1 MQGFDE
7 DQYEREKRYR
17 QCFERMRRVKIGFIV
32 YRAINVFA
40 NAALFVV
47 CILTSLMWFQNAG
60 AAALADSYSEYLS
73 ESAELTEKLTFPA
86 SAAICF
92 FAPGIIALSII
103 CDNYLRKSSA
113 KIAACIYL
121 FILLFGFSNL
131 IFEYEPMTLKDMVF
145 LLVYGIIGAVS
156 QYMTVR
162 DFDTIEELSHYEGF
176 PDFNYLVD
184 SGNHSKYVRYR
195 ESWLKKQRD
204 RDNYD
209 ENRRS
214 TAKVSVTDNDNDAA
228 MGTVSLEMPS
238 IDIVETKH
246 TDNMPESEYMD
257 VLEAPLLDNSDYV
270 TEDPRHKPL

>member
-7 DQYEREKRYR
+7 DQYEREKRYK

-40 NAALFVV
+40 NAALFVI
-47 CILTSLMWFQNAG
+47 CILTSLIWFQNAG

-92 FAPGIIALSII
+92 FAPGIIALSVI
-103 CDNYLRKSSA
+103 CDNFLRKSSA

-131 IFEYEPMTLKDMVF
+131 IFEYEPMEMGDMV
-145 LLVYGIIGAVS
+145 LLIIYGAVGAFS
-156 QYMTVR
+156 QYMTIR
-162 DFDTIEELSHYEGF
+162 DFDTIDELSHYEGY

-209 ENRRS
+209 TNRRS
-214 TAKVSVTDNDNDAA
+214 TAEVKVTDNDNDAS

-238 IDIVETKH
+238 IDLSRVS
-246 TDNMPESEYMD
+246 TDDSSDDEYMD
-257 VLEAPLLDNSDYV
+257 ALEAPLLDNSEYV
-270 TEDPRHKPL
+270 IDDPRHKPL